1 LILLQSLNIVKAI
14 FHSFFVH
21 LNTVFIYDHLPGEH
35 VFEIRYMNI
44 TPDNLSEITNYKF
57 GQAPRVELGEHVIQL
72 SFRFNNGKISSIRVP
87 RRVIESIDN
96 FVQGN

>member
-1 LILLQSLNIVKAI
+1 
-14 FHSFFVH
+14 
-21 LNTVFIYDHLPGEH
+21 
-35 VFEIRYMNI
+35 MNI